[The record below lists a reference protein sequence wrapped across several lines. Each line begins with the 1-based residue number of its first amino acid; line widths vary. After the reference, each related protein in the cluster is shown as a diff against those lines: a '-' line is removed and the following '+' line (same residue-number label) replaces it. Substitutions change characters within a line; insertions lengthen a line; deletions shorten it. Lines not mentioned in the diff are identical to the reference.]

1 MSAEG
6 RAGPLKAVAK
16 SALAVGV
23 IGDAVRRMAA
33 LRGRSLVMV
42 YHRVVRGAPSHP
54 GVVPAIPSDVFRR
67 QVEALAEVGEIRPLE
82 ALLEERDRHARPKF
96 ALTFDDDFVEH
107 ADRVVPMLRAI
118 GAPATFFLSGRALLG
133 LGTYWFERLDRL
145 IDERGADAVGR
156 MLDVPSSDVDAL
168 IAACE
173 NDPAVQRVVERE
185 VPEDACELGRSSIQV
200 ISGAGFDVGF
210 HTLRHEILPRLSD
223 RELET
228 ALSEGRSELERV
240 VGRPLIHFAYPHGK
254 GDRRTADKV
263 RDAGFAAAWTGR
275 PKPIRRASDPFL
287 LGRWEPGP
295 LDVDDFLVG
304 AAVRL
309 IRGNHHP

>member
-1 MSAEG
+1 MSAQR
-6 RAGPLKAVAK
+6 RAGPLKVMAK

-23 IGDAVRRMAA
+23 VGDAVRGMAA

-42 YHRVVRGAPSHP
+42 YHRVVRSAPSHP
-54 GVVPAIPSDVFRR
+54 GVVPVIPSDVFRR

-82 ALLEERDRHARPKF
+82 ALLQERERHARPMF

-107 ADRVVPMLRAI
+107 ADRVAPMLQAI

-145 IDERGADAVGR
+145 IDARGEHEVGR
-156 MLDVPSSDVDAL
+156 LLDVRSTGVDAL

-173 NDPAVQRVVERE
+173 NDPALQRIVERE
-185 VPEDACELGRSSIQV
+185 VPEDPCDLGRSSIEA

-210 HTLRHEILPRLSD
+210 HTLRHEVLPRLSD
-223 RELET
+223 RELEA
-228 ALSEGRSELERV
+228 ALREGRSELERV

-275 PKPIRRASDPFL
+275 PKSIRRASDPFL

>member
-1 MSAEG
+1 MSAER
-6 RAGPLKAVAK
+6 RAGQLKAVAK

-23 IGDAVRRMAA
+23 VGDAVRRMAA

-54 GVVPAIPSDVFRR
+54 GVVPVIPSDLFRR

-82 ALLEERDRHARPKF
+82 ALLEERDRHARPRF

-107 ADRVVPMLRAI
+107 ADRVLPMLRAI

-145 IDERGADAVGR
+145 IDARGEHEVSR
-156 MLDVPSSDVDAL
+156 LLDVRSAGIDAL

-173 NDPAVQRVVERE
+173 NDLGLQRIVERE
-185 VPEDACELGRSSIQV
+185 VPEDPCELGRSSIQA
-200 ISGAGFDVGF
+200 ISDAGFGVGF
-210 HTLRHEILPRLSD
+210 HTLRHQILTRLADSELEAALTD
-223 RELET
+223 GRRELEQV
-228 ALSEGRSELERV
+228 ADRSL
-240 VGRPLIHFAYPHGK
+240 LHFAYPHGK
-254 GDRRTADKV
+254 ADGRTAAYV
-263 RDAGFAAAWTGR
+263 RDAGFTAAWTGE
-275 PKPIRRASDPFL
+275 PTPMKRRSDPYI

-295 LDVDDFLVG
+295 LDVDRFLVG
-304 AAVRL
+304 AAVTLSRE
-309 IRGNHHP
+309 GGP